1 MWHPFRKIRLE
12 PKHIERSSDSQLYVN
27 PDIQKE
33 TEIAQLRSLKA
44 RTEIK
49 MIYERLSEEAL
60 SKIKGHRHA
69 SFS

>member
-1 MWHPFRKIRLE
+1 MWNPFRKVHLE
-12 PKHIERSSDSQLYVN
+12 PKVLTGITIDTYEIN
-27 PDIQKE
+27 PEIQKE

-44 RTEIK
+44 RIEIK